1 MKRVFE
7 SDANKR
13 KKRILKDEAVKKMR
27 TLTSFA
33 SFAQQS
39 HLAKSQ
45 EALVTPSDAPSVNSD
60 ISLPAVT
67 EVHSTASLD
76 TGNNSEI

>member
-7 SDANKR
+7 R

-39 HLAKSQ
+39 HTNAANSAFPLRSLTKILLNDEICTRDWLCSSK
-45 EALVTPSDAPSVNSD
+45 ESNLCIMYRPS
-60 ISLPAVT
+60 L
-67 EVHSTASLD
+67 
-76 TGNNSEI
+76 